1 MKKVLSLTLFV
12 IALAIVIHVSI
23 ISKVANAVD
32 VLENRIEERLSH
44 LGETVEIMGTTLE
57 VLHYDK
63 LSDSYMLSDGREVGA
78 QYILNKE

>member
-1 MKKVLSLTLFV
+1 MALFV

-23 ISKVANAVD
+23 FSRVVNAVD
-32 VLENRIEERLSH
+32 GLENRIEERLSH

>member
-1 MKKVLSLTLFV
+1 MKKVLSLALFV
-12 IALAIVIHVSI
+12 IALGIAIHVSI
-23 ISKVANAVD
+23 FSRVVNAVD
-32 VLENRIEERLSH
+32 GLENRIEERLSH